1 MPLIFDPGKKD
12 SCLNSFREVF
22 SDPLKSGDDNAYNAG
37 IILPLNFTLEMDG
50 ISGLIPHSAF
60 IIPSNSLPSS
70 YKIKSGPDA
79 GKQRIAF
86 ILHTIEQNFNSSKWT
101 TKISGQTLNIR
112 FEPLTEGE
120 KINIQNAKAKQK
132 SLKELAN
139 NINRREAS
147 NNKNNN
153 RSKAQGTGTGYAYIR
168 SKYGE
173 IGPRLTENGGDGLVD
188 KSLLTSLTFPYPMY
202 NAYNGNLQKTA
213 QCHVLVK
220 DDLEAIFKEI
230 LDKFGLEQIKKL
242 KLDKNG
248 GIYVPRLK
256 RGGSTASIH
265 TWGIAIDISPADN
278 PFKTRT
284 GKALF
289 SKPEY
294 KEFIDIWYRHNF
306 KSFGRELGYDW
317 MHFQANDVIF

>member
-147 NNKNNN
+147 NNN
-153 RSKAQGTGTGYAYIR
+153 RNKAQGTGTGYEYIR

-173 IGPRLTENGGDGLVD
+173 IGRVWEGGGEGLKD
-188 KSLLTSLTFPYPMY
+188 KSLLTRLTFPYPMY
-202 NAYNGNLQKTA
+202 FNGELVKTT

-220 DDLEAIFKEI
+220 DDLDAIFKEI

-242 KLDKNG
+242 KLDQFG
-248 GIYVPRLK
+248 GLYFPRLK
-256 RGGSTASIH
+256 RRGSTPSIH
-265 TWGIAIDISPADN
+265 SWGIAIDIYPAENDLN
-278 PFKTRT
+278 TPT

-306 KSFGRELGYDW
+306 KSFGKEKGHDW
-317 MHFQANDVIF
+317 MHFQVNDVIF